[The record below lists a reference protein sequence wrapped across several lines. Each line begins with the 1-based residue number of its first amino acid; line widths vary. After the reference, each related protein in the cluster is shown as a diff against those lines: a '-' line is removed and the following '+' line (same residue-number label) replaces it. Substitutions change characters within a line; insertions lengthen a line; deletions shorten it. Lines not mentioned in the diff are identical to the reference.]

1 MVTNWNNNDQLGI
14 HKSCN
19 RLPSQR
25 VTTKTLVTCNAIKV
39 GPPQMSEGDKANN
52 SLGRQSINYPHC
64 MVAVNTKRK
73 PECQT
78 IYAHL
83 IILLV

>member
-1 MVTNWNNNDQLGI
+1 MDTNCNNNDQ
-14 HKSCN
+14 HKRC
-19 RLPSQR
+19 PSQS
-25 VTTKTLVTCNAIKV
+25 VTTKTVVTCNAIKV

-64 MVAVNTKRK
+64 MVAFNTKRK

-78 IYAHL
+78 IDAHL
-83 IILLV
+83 MALLSSSRY